1 MDQLTIV
8 DEYPDF
14 NLVVTDKWAP
24 IYSRAC
30 NPFGCLPE
38 DIFIQVSPSNTLAS
52 IKLTIQ

>member
-52 IKLTIQ
+52 IN